1 MIDWLQRVLFL
12 FTIEKFMKTILYNL
26 PSGEAVIN
34 IKSAYAMSHLISLDV
49 L

>member
-1 MIDWLQRVLFL
+1 MN
-12 FTIEKFMKTILYNL
+12 TILYNR

-34 IKSAYAMSHLISLDV
+34 IKSAYAMNICGISLDV